1 MKDTHVRFPSPFSMK
16 KILVVDDDTYINEMV
31 QKALN
36 SEGFNVLSAY
46 SGTEVL
52 LLLKRET
59 PDLILLDLMLPGLSG
74 EELLPL
80 IKDIP
85 VIVVSAKI
93 DHKNKVDLLVGGAC
107 DYITKPFELDELI
120 ARIKIHIR
128 NAVSKKEQ
136 QEEKTLTIGE
146 LTLDLDRLEVRYK
159 DVSVKLTR
167 TECAILRLLM
177 QNEGKPLG
185 RNTILEKISEDT
197 PDCTD
202 RSLKQH
208 ISNIRKKLM
217 TLDEKDH
224 IEAIYGIGF
233 KYIS

>member
-31 QKALN
+31 QKALS

-52 LLLKRET
+52 LLLKKET

-93 DHKNKVDLLVGGAC
+93 DHKNKVDLLVSGAC

-120 ARIKIHIR
+120 ARIKIHLR
-128 NAVSKKEQ
+128 NSVSK
-136 QEEKTLTIGE
+136 QEKHEETLTSGE
-146 LTLDLDRLEVRYK
+146 LTLDLERLEVRYK
-159 DVSVKLTR
+159 DSSVKITR

-177 QNEGKPLG
+177 QNEGRPLG

-208 ISNIRKKLM
+208 ISNVRKKL
-217 TLDEKDH
+217 TALDDKDH
-224 IEAIYGIGF
+224 IEAVYGIGF
-233 KYIS
+233 KFIS

>member
-1 MKDTHVRFPSPFSMK
+1 MKDTHVRFPSPFEMK

-31 QKALN
+31 QKALK

-52 LLLKRET
+52 LLLKKET

-93 DHKNKVDLLVGGAC
+93 DHKNKVDLLVGGAR
-107 DYITKPFELDELI
+107 DYITKPFELDELM
-120 ARIKIHIR
+120 ARIRIHLR
-128 NAVSKKEQ
+128 NSSSKRDRED
-136 QEEKTLTIGE
+136 EIITSGE
-146 LTLDLDRLEVRYK
+146 LVLDVDRLEVRYK
-159 DVSVKLTR
+159 VSVSKITR

-177 QNEGKPLG
+177 QNEGRPMG
-185 RNTILEKISEDT
+185 RNNILEMISEDT

-217 TLDEKDH
+217 SLDDKDH

>member
-1 MKDTHVRFPSPFSMK
+1 MAETK
-16 KILVVDDDTYINEMV
+16 KTTAK
-31 QKALN
+31 KATAPKKAA
-36 SEGFNVLSAY
+36 STKKAAAP
-46 SGTEVL
+46 
-52 LLLKRET
+52 K
-59 PDLILLDLMLPGLSG
+59 
-74 EELLPL
+74 
-80 IKDIP
+80 KAA
-85 VIVVSAKI
+85 AK
-93 DHKNKVDLLVGGAC
+93 
-107 DYITKPFELDELI
+107 KP
-120 ARIKIHIR
+120 
-128 NAVSKKEQ
+128 VSKKEQ

>member
-16 KILVVDDDTYINEMV
+16 TILVVDDDTYINEMV
-31 QKALN
+31 QKALTA
-36 SEGFNVLSAY
+36 EGFNVLSAY

-120 ARIKIHIR
+120 ARIKIHLR

-159 DVSVKLTR
+159 DVSAKLTR

>member
-1 MKDTHVRFPSPFSMK
+1 MKT
-16 KILVVDDDTYINEMV
+16 ILVVDDDTYINEMV
-31 QKALN
+31 QKALK

-52 LLLKRET
+52 LLLKKET

-120 ARIKIHIR
+120 ARIRIHLR
-128 NAVSKKEQ
+128 NSVSR
-136 QEEKTLTIGE
+136 QEVQDETLTSGE
-146 LTLDLDRLEVRYK
+146 LTLDPVRLEVRYK
-159 DVSVKLTR
+159 DSSVKTTR

-177 QNEGKPLG
+177 QNEGRPMG

-208 ISNIRKKLM
+208 ISNVRKKL
-217 TLDEKDH
+217 TSLDGKDH